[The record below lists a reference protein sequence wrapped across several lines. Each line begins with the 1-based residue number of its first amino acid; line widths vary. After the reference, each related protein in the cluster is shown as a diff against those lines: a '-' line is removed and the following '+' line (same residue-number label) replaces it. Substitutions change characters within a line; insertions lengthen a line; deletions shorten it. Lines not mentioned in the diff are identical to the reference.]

1 MPFIK
6 DPALGKHVTV
16 TFKGQ
21 NVGEFERITQ
31 SHKMNTKQYDPLGK
45 EIPRTL
51 DGRKV
56 YTFTLEKGWIDVEL
70 VRLIW
75 GNNGAYKAA
84 SPTNIKP
91 PRFTVIVTTKSP
103 DSITR
108 ETYFDVL
115 IHNYEVATG
124 SPDDIKNIRLEC
136 VADGGYDP
144 GTTSPGPNAQAQ
156 AGA

>member
-6 DPALGKHVTV
+6 DPALGKHVTI

-21 NVGEFERITQ
+21 GVGEFEKITQ
-31 SHKMNTKQYDPLGK
+31 NHKITTKQYDPLGK

-51 DGRKV
+51 DGRK
-56 YTFTLEKGWIDVEL
+56 TFNFTLEKGWIDVEL
-70 VRLIW
+70 VKLIW
-75 GNNGAYKAA
+75 GNSGRFVAS

-115 IHNYEVATG
+115 IPEYEAATG
-124 SPDDIKNIRLEC
+124 GPDDIKNIRLSC
-136 VADGGYDP
+136 IADGGFDP
-144 GTTSPGPNAQAQ
+144 GVTAPGPNAAAN
-156 AGA
+156 AG